1 MSTGAA
7 KPTTERGRPSGMLG
21 FTIVCAGQAVSLMGT
36 AMTNFG
42 LTLWAYEVT
51 GKATPLALVGLFF
64 GVPMIVL
71 SPAAGVLVDRGNRR
85 LPMMLSDLAA
95 AATTLVL
102 LLLYTTDSLRIWH
115 LYIAALIAGTFQG
128 FQWPAYSAAIS
139 TMLPKEQYAR
149 ANGMLALAGSGT
161 GILAPMLAGALFG
174 PLGLDGLFVIE
185 VISAAAAIGTLLFV
199 HIPQPAPSEAA
210 REGQGTFFQEAVD
223 GFRYILDRPSLL
235 GLQSIFMVGNL
246 FFNLSFVL
254 LSPMILARTG
264 GNELI
269 LGSVQSMGAAGGLV
283 GSLLMTA
290 WGGPRRRIYGVLLGW
305 LCLGLLGQ
313 MTVGLGRSIP
323 MWACGALI
331 VHVLSAVIDS
341 SNQAIWQAK
350 VAPDVQGRVFSTRR
364 FIAMLIAPIGH
375 MLAGPLADRVLEPAM
390 AEGDGLAPALGW
402 LVGTG
407 TGTGMA
413 VLFVA
418 SGMLVALTA
427 LSGWLIPAIRN
438 VEQILPDHDTF
449 KKLGANPTP

>member
-1 MSTGAA
+1 LMKHHHPAGLSSFA
-7 KPTTERGRPSGMLG
+7 
-21 FTIVCAGQAVSLMGT
+21 IVCAGQAISLLGT
-36 AMTNFG
+36 AMATFG
-42 LTLWAYEVT
+42 LTLWVYEAT

-85 LPMMLSDLAA
+85 LLMMLSDLAA
-95 AATTLVL
+95 AATTLVV
-102 LLLYTTDSLRIWH
+102 LLLYTADNLRVWH
-115 LYIAALIAGTFQG
+115 LYVAALISGTFQG
-128 FQWPAYSAAIS
+128 LQQPAFSAAIT

-161 GILAPMLAGALFG
+161 GILAPTLAGALIG
-174 PLGLDGLFVIE
+174 PLGLDGLLVIE
-185 VISAAAAIGTLLFV
+185 IISAAAAIGTLLVV
-199 HIPQPAPSEAA
+199 HIPQPNHGEAA
-210 REGQGTFFQEAVD
+210 RAGRASFVREAAY

-235 GLQSIFMVGNL
+235 SLQSIFMVGNL

-313 MTVGLGRSIP
+313 VTVGLGRSVPI
-323 MWACGALI
+323 WACGVLI

-350 VAPDVQGRVFSTRR
+350 VAPGVQGRVFSTRR
-364 FIAMLIAPIGH
+364 FIAMLVAPVGH
-375 MLAGPLADRVLEPAM
+375 ILAGPLADRVMEPAM
-390 AEGDGLAPALGW
+390 AEGGW
-402 LVGTG
+402 LVPAFGWMVGTG
-407 TGTGMA
+407 TGAGMA
-413 VLFVA
+413 VLFVT
-418 SGMLVALTA
+418 SGVLVASTA
-427 LSGWLIPAIRN
+427 LSGWLSPAIRN
-438 VEQILPDHDTF
+438 VEQILPDHDTVT
-449 KKLGANPTP
+449 G